1 MNHYFRKKKW
11 TYGLYL
17 VFVPLSCMA
26 SILFALSFQ
35 PVIDT
40 ALSGD
45 LPAFVRA
52 SLGCILWGALDALG
66 LAAVNQTKFRI
77 LASVKINLKEDLY
90 RSILSFDYQ
99 HFCKENEGSY
109 LSILNNDVG
118 VLAQDYFEAKLMVY
132 RVVWSFVVSFLAVSA
147 LSPIITVIL
156 IMIGLIS
163 LLIPQILGKGLTRQQ
178 EEYSARRGEYIARVK
193 DILDGFL
200 TIKNCH
206 RFDYF
211 EKQHQKINVQ
221 TEESGRKNSSKMYF
235 ATWISI
241 LCSYAMNI
249 LTLVTGG
256 FLVIAGKM
264 SAGLILS
271 ITQLSGGVVAPL
283 EQVPALLSQI
293 KSVKPIAE
301 KCQAI
306 LCYRPDE
313 SMVKG
318 EQDSLQCQE
327 LSFSYPGRD
336 KGLQHVTKSF
346 FPKKKYALVGESG
359 SGKSTLAKLL
369 AGCYHKDDGEIYYP
383 CSFTPEQDIV
393 YVPQDIHVFQTSV
406 RENITLG
413 EDFSEQELTEV
424 LKQCCLMDWVQS
436 LPNGLDE
443 VLGEKYS
450 CSGGE
455 AQRIGLARALLRH
468 PKMLILDEITSALD
482 NKTAVQV
489 EQNLLSQQ
497 NMMIVM
503 VTHKLN
509 EKIMQQY
516 DEILLMQDGSLQE
529 CGTFEQLMEQRKAFY
544 ELYQTTSPAQK

>member
-1 MNHYFRKKKW
+1 M
-11 TYGLYL
+11 
-17 VFVPLSCMA
+17 
-26 SILFALSFQ
+26 
-35 PVIDT
+35 
-40 ALSGD
+40 
-45 LPAFVRA
+45 
-52 SLGCILWGALDALG
+52 
-66 LAAVNQTKFRI
+66 
-77 LASVKINLKEDLY
+77 
-90 RSILSFDYQ
+90 
-99 HFCKENEGSY
+99 
-109 LSILNNDVG
+109 
-118 VLAQDYFEAKLMVY
+118 LAQDYFEAKLMVY

-156 IMIGLIS
+156 IVIGLIS

-327 LSFSYPGRD
+327 LSFSYRD
-336 KGLQHVTKSF
+336 RIRGCTMLQRTFSRRKICLSGNPEAENPPWQNCLRVVITKMTGNLLSLQLY
-346 FPKKKYALVGESG
+346 PRTGHRLC
-359 SGKSTLAKLL
+359 ST
-369 AGCYHKDDGEIYYP
+369 GYP
-383 CSFTPEQDIV
+383 CFPDQCAGK
-393 YVPQDIHVFQTSV
+393 YYAG
-406 RENITLG
+406 RG
-413 EDFSEQELTEV
+413 FSEQKLTEV
-424 LKQCCLMDWVQS
+424 LKQCCLVDWVQS

-482 NKTAVQV
+482 NKTAIQV

-516 DEILLMQDGSLQE
+516 DEILLMQNGSLQE
-529 CGTFEQLMEQRKAFY
+529 CGTFNN
-544 ELYQTTSPAQK
+544 